1 VRFSGSGTL
10 DTSFGSGGQLRIDFF
25 GGFDSANDVLV
36 QPDGKIVA
44 VGSASN
50 GSSGGAGLVR
60 ALP

>member
-1 VRFSGSGTL
+1 M
-10 DTSFGSGGQLRIDFF
+10 SFACAQSAKAHIKANDFF

-50 GSSGGAGLVR
+50 GASRGTGLVR
-60 ALP
+60 VLP